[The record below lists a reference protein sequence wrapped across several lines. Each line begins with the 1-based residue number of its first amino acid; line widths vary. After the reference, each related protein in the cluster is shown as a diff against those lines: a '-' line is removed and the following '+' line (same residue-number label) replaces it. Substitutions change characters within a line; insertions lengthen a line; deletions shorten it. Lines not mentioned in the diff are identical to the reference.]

1 MASDEAHDRPTV
13 NDMVVD
19 AAESA
24 DLRLA
29 RLVYCDLS
37 GLLRGKATHAA
48 GLTDR
53 LIEGIGLSRAHLSLD
68 GLDRVQPAAGLEP
81 VGEVRLVPDPRTFT
95 ILPYAPRTAL
105 MFCDMLTLD
114 RRPWDLCPRTTLRR
128 VLELAEDHG
137 LSVEAGFETEYYLG
151 DYRTD
156 DGAPSVVPAEQAP
169 GYSVQAMQAL
179 ARVNDDLLGA
189 LEQQDVSVEQIQP
202 EVGPGQFEL
211 SVRHGPAMRSADT
224 YLLVKET
231 IRAVAGEHGRL
242 ATFAPVPFTD
252 QPGSGAHIHLSL
264 WDTHSGENRF
274 YDPRGERGFSE
285 DGQRFIAGILAH
297 LPGLLAL
304 LAPTVNSYRRL
315 RAGAWA
321 GAIAGWGFDN
331 RETAVRVPST
341 FWGREQGTTN
351 IEVRSVDNTCNPYL
365 ALAGIVAA
373 GLQGLEDE
381 LEVVPPIAVD
391 PSTLSSVERERHG
404 VIQLPNSLGEALD
417 ALEADRVLTDALGP
431 ALMTAYLAVRRAEV
445 AYYRAHSA
453 DVEFRDHALRY

>member
-1 MASDEAHDRPTV
+1 MI
-13 NDMVVD
+13 VD

-48 GLTDR
+48 GLADR
-53 LIEGIGLSRAHLSLD
+53 LIEGVGLSRAHLALD
-68 GLDRVQPAAGLEP
+68 GLDRVQPAAGLQP
-81 VGEVRLVPDPRTFT
+81 VGEIRLVPDPDTFT

-105 MFCDMLTLD
+105 LFCDMLTLE

-128 VLELAEDHG
+128 VLGVAEDHG

-151 DYRTD
+151 EFRTI
-156 DGAPSVVPAEQAP
+156 DGAPSVVPAERAP

-179 ARVNDDLLGA
+179 ATVNDDLLA
-189 LEQQDVSVEQIQP
+189 NLERQDISVEQMQP
-202 EVGPGQFEL
+202 ETGPGQFEL
-211 SVRHGPAMRSADT
+211 SVRHGPALRSADT

-264 WDTHSGENRF
+264 WDTHSGDNRF
-274 YDPRGERGFSE
+274 YDPRDERGFSK
-285 DGQRFIAGILAH
+285 DGRHFIAGVLAH

-321 GAIAGWGFDN
+321 GAVAGWGFDN

-373 GLQGLEDE
+373 GLHGLDE
-381 LEVVPPIAVD
+381 ELDLVPPITID
-391 PSTLSSVERERHG
+391 PAGLSPALRERHG
-404 VIQLPNSLGEALD
+404 VVGLPASLGEALD
-417 ALEADRVLTDALGP
+417 ALESDRVLTDALGP
-431 ALMTAYLAVRRAEV
+431 ALSTAYLAVRRAEV
-445 AYYRAHSA
+445 VYYRSQPA

>member
-1 MASDEAHDRPTV
+1 MAPDATHERPTL
-13 NDMVVD
+13 NDMIVD
-19 AAESA
+19 AVESA

-48 GLTDR
+48 GLGDR
-53 LIEGIGLSRAHLSLD
+53 LIEGVGLSRAHLAMD
-68 GLDRVQPAAGLEP
+68 GLDRVQAAAELRP
-81 VGEVRLVPDPRTFT
+81 VGEVRLVPDPATFT
-95 ILPYAPRTAL
+95 VVPYAPRTAL
-105 MFCDMLTLD
+105 LFCDMLTLE
-114 RRPWDLCPRTTLRR
+114 RRPWSVCPRTTLRR
-128 VLELAEDHG
+128 VLDEAEDHG
-137 LSVEAGFETEYYLG
+137 ISVEAGFETEYYLG
-151 DYRTD
+151 QFRTD

-179 ARVNDDLLGA
+179 ATVNDDLLAA
-189 LEQQDVSVEQIQP
+189 LEQQDISVEQMQP
-202 EVGPGQFEL
+202 ETGPGQFEL
-211 SVRHGPAMRSADT
+211 SVRHGPALRSADT

-231 IRAVAGEHGRL
+231 IRAVAAEHGRL
-242 ATFAPVPFTD
+242 ATFAPVPYVD

-264 WDTHSGENRF
+264 WDTHSGENRL
-274 YDPRGERGFSE
+274 YDPHGDRGFSE
-285 DGQRFIAGILAH
+285 EGRRFIAGILAH

-321 GAIAGWGFDN
+321 GATAGWGFDN

-351 IEVRSVDNTCNPYL
+351 IEVRAVDNTCNPYL

-373 GLQGLEDE
+373 GLDGLHEGMDT
-381 LEVVPPIAVD
+381 VPPIEVD
-391 PSTLSSVERERHG
+391 PAELSAADRQRHG
-404 VIQLPNSLGEALD
+404 AISLPRSLGEALD
-417 ALEADRVLTDALGP
+417 ALEADSVLADALG
-431 ALMTAYLAVRRAEV
+431 ADLLTAFLAVRRSEV
-445 AYYRAHSA
+445 AYYGGHSA